1 MKKTYNTGYTVLAIM
16 EGLADSFIQAEL
28 MVMQAQAAAHSQAAA
43 TSPNDDDDE
52 EEELSPLLQL
62 VQDPSNA
69 DATLAVVTIKG
80 QLTDR
85 DSPYNR
91 YYGLVSYNQIRE
103 AIVDGLDNGA
113 SAVLFDTNTPGG
125 SLSGMRD
132 LSSFIESLSTPTIFH
147 TSSTL
152 ASAGLF
158 LALSGDHVL
167 ASDMAEVGSIGVVCT
182 LVEYSKAMADA
193 GYTATVIRS
202 GDLKQVGNPT
212 EPLSAE
218 GKAHITQQVMTYAQK
233 FFSFVEEKRGMQL
246 TDEHRSGRTFIGEE
260 AAAPSINLV
269 DRISTFEEALS
280 FSLYLANN
288 YLDKQ
293 RQISNANNN
302 NNFFNQ
308 RLGAQ
313 IMNKKL
319 STGALSTMVASLDLA
334 AVPSVDDPNNTS
346 VTEPTAEV
354 VILQDRITELEASLA
369 TATTELAEKAT
380 ALEALETVRIE
391 TAAAS
396 DLLKE
401 IVAAQIST
409 MRVALNFAPADFAA
423 MDAGGVAKEYGAVA
437 ASFAKSF
444 PVGGVVP
451 ESMDTAKPAQ
461 SAKLTAEESRAIK
474 ALSF

>member
-1 MKKTYNTGYTVLAIM
+1 MKKTYSSSSTILAIM
-16 EGLADSFIQAEL
+16 DGLADSFIQAEL
-28 MVMQAQAAAHSQAAA
+28 MVMQAQSAAHLQAVS
-43 TSPNDDDDE
+43 TSPDDDE
-52 EEELSPLLQL
+52 EKELSPLLQL

-103 AIVDGLDNGA
+103 AVVDGLDNGA

-132 LSSFIESLSTPTIFH
+132 LSSFIESLSIPTVFH

-158 LALSGDHVL
+158 LALSGNHVL

-202 GDLKQVGNPT
+202 GDLKQVGNPA

-218 GKAHITQQVMTYAQK
+218 GKAHVTQQVMTYAQK

-260 AAAPSINLV
+260 AAAPNINLV

-293 RQISNANNN
+293 RQISNGNNN

-313 IMNKKL
+313 TMNKKL
-319 STGALSTMVASLDLA
+319 STEALSTMVASLDLA
-334 AVPSVDDPNNTS
+334 AVPAADETNNTS
-346 VTEPTAEV
+346 VMEPTAETV
-354 VILQDRITELEASLA
+354 VLQDRITELEASLA
-369 TATTELAEKAT
+369 TATAELAEKST
-380 ALEALETVRIE
+380 ALEALEAVRLE
-391 TAAAS
+391 TATAS
-396 DLLKE
+396 DSLKD

-409 MRVALNFAPADFAA
+409 MRVAMNFAPADFAA
-423 MDAGGVAKEYGAVA
+423 MDAGGVAKEYGVVA

-451 ESMDTAKPAQ
+451 EPAGTAKSVQ